1 MTPHRRYILSDRYYA
16 IDVLECPIHIIMTA
30 ASMGAI
36 NVTIENF
43 RNHRNPEAVSV
54 TINYAAQM
62 LHPPVKN
69 LQMDFQLTKTA
80 FISLEHL
87 WDSQGCYAVFH
98 EAPEVKFRMSD
109 LDENR
114 RYRALDNFKWNLEL
128 AIPDS
133 ASDGWGRITSPNK
146 EIIDTIERQLQ
157 DSREAPETFM

>member
-1 MTPHRRYILSDRYYA
+1 VVVSSVVSESDTAPFLSNR
-16 IDVLECPIHIIMTA
+16 E
-30 ASMGAI
+30 
-36 NVTIENF
+36 
-43 RNHRNPEAVSV
+43 
-54 TINYAAQM
+54 
-62 LHPPVKN
+62 
-69 LQMDFQLTKTA
+69 KTA

-146 EIIDTIERQLQ
+146 AIIDTIERQLQ
-157 DSREAPETFM
+157 DSRQVPETFM